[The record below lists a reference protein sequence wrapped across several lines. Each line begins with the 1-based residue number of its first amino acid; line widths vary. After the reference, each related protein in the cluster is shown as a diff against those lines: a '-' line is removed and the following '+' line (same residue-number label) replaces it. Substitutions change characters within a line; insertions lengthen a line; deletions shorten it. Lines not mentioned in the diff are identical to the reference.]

1 DGVTGATTGLRE
13 SIGLARKVLD
23 ATPPV
28 CLRGEPG
35 TGKELFAR
43 LIHESGSRR
52 ERKFVAQNCG
62 ALSETL
68 LESALFGHVRGA
80 FHGAL
85 AQRRGLCEEAHGG
98 TILLDEVG
106 EMTPTTQLRL
116 LRVLQEGEVRRV
128 GESTARKVD
137 VRVIAATN
145 ADLAAR
151 VTEGVFRQDL
161 YYRRT

>member
-68 LESALFGHVRGA
+68 LESELFGHVRGA
-80 FHGAL
+80 FTGAI
-85 AQRRGLCEEAHGG
+85 AERRGLFEEAHGG

-116 LRVLQEGEVRRV
+116 LRVLREGGVQRG
-128 GESTARKVD
+128 GESGARKGG
-137 VRVIAATN
+137 RA
-145 ADLAAR
+145 
-151 VTEGVFRQDL
+151 
-161 YYRRT
+161 